1 MGDVGL
7 LIFLLMTILGGVALM
22 IAAMHNRRVIREME
36 HRERLAMIERGLM
49 PPPETNPAAFEAA
62 AGFTEPAKGEQDR
75 SFRYRPAGVL
85 LIGFGL
91 GLVFV
96 IGVAA
101 RAPEVGW
108 GVGGA
113 WISLGAASLL
123 NYWLM
128 SRRKENDRRAPW
140 SPPTRRPDPP
150 TNVAP

>member
-7 LIFLLMTILGGVALM
+7 ILFLLMTIVAGAALM
-22 IAAMHNRRVIREME
+22 IAAMHNRRLVREME
-36 HRERLAMIERGLM
+36 HRERLAMIEKGVM
-49 PPPETNPAAFEAA
+49 PSPETNPAAFEAA
-62 AGFTEPAKGEQDR
+62 AGFLEPDKDEVNR
-75 SFRYRPAGVL
+75 SQRYRTAGVL

-101 RAPEVGW
+101 GNPDVGW
-108 GVGGA
+108 GIGGA

-128 SRRKENDRRAPW
+128 SRRTHWPSA
-140 SPPTRRPDPP
+140 TRRPEPP
-150 TNVAP
+150 TNTTP

>member
-7 LIFLLMTILGGVALM
+7 ILFLLMTIVAGAALM
-22 IAAMHNRRVIREME
+22 IAAMHNRRLVREME
-36 HRERLAMIERGLM
+36 HRERLAMIERGVM
-49 PPPETNPAAFEAA
+49 PSPETNPAAFEAA
-62 AGFTEPAKGEQDR
+62 AGFLEPDKDEVNR
-75 SFRYRPAGVL
+75 SQRYRTAGVL

-101 RAPEVGW
+101 GNPDVGW
-108 GVGGA
+108 GIGGA

-128 SRRKENDRRAPW
+128 SRRTHW
-140 SPPTRRPDPP
+140 PPATRRPEPP
-150 TNVAP
+150 TNSTP

>member
-7 LIFLLMTILGGVALM
+7 ILFLLMTIVAGAALM
-22 IAAMHNRRVIREME
+22 IAAMHNRRLIREME
-36 HRERLAMIERGLM
+36 HRERLAMIERGVM
-49 PPPETNPAAFEAA
+49 PSPEANPAAFEAA
-62 AGFTEPAKGEQDR
+62 AGFLEPDKDEVNR
-75 SFRYRPAGVL
+75 SQRYRTAGVL

-101 RAPEVGW
+101 RSPEVGW
-108 GVGGA
+108 GIGGA

-128 SRRKENDRRAPW
+128 SRRTHW
-140 SPPTRRPDPP
+140 SPPTHRPEPP
-150 TNVAP
+150 THTAP